1 MKTLT
6 REFSND
12 LCQIQNLVHALKV
25 LNNDTMQ
32 GIDDLIYKSSNEQS
46 NEVILDNMMNNHF
59 ATETILNIID
69 EIRFSRKMTD
79 YENAIFSAENKHS
92 VID

>member
-1 MKTLT
+1 MKTLST
-6 REFSND
+6 EFSND
-12 LCQIQNLVHALKV
+12 MCQIQNLVHALKV
-25 LNNDTMQ
+25 LNNDTIQ
-32 GIDDLIYKSSNEQS
+32 GIDDLIYKSSNEQRD
-46 NEVILDNMMNNHF
+46 EVILDNMMNNHF

-69 EIRFSRKMTD
+69 QIRFSSKMTD